1 MKEIIPFKKQIIF
14 KTNISEITSISL
26 EHTLSLD
33 KNILSGNFII
43 NGEYKITDSSTTV
56 EPFNLELPFKEVID
70 GYDLSTAVYD
80 IDDFYYEIVNDNVL
94 SVCIDILLDKL
105 ELKVEDEDEDIVEED
120 CVRTNILP
128 DEENIKE
135 ERIEIKDKLDSVFD
149 NIESLSDNY
158 VSYNIYIVRVGD
170 TIETIMDKYD
180 VTKEELESYN
190 DLSNIV
196 LGDKIIIPT
205 SYERTQ

>member
-1 MKEIIPFKKQIIF
+1 MKEIIPFKKQVIF

-33 KNILSGNFII
+33 NNVLSGNFII
-43 NGEYKITDSSTTV
+43 NGEYKITDSSNTV

-70 GYDLSTAVYD
+70 GYDLSTAIYD
-80 IDDFYYEIVNDNVL
+80 IDDFYYEIINDNVL

-105 ELKVEDEDEDIVEED
+105 EVKEDEDIIEED
-120 CVRTNILP
+120 TFRASLLSDDVLP
-128 DEENIKE
+128 REE
-135 ERIEIKDKLDSVFD
+135 ERIEIKDKLESVFD

-158 VSYNIYIVRVGD
+158 VSYNIYIVRAGD
-170 TIETIMDKYD
+170 SIESIMEKYN

-190 DLSNIV
+190 DLTNIV

-205 SYERTQ
+205 NYERTQ